1 MERYSRFLGRKNQY
15 CENDYTTKCNL
26 QIQCGPYQITN
37 GVFHRTRTKV
47 LTASDMWKDNRTFHY
62 VRKGV
67 ISKGTQGH
75 CIGEIRTTAL
85 YILSSLNMFPHR
97 ILSLS
102 CYASF
107 KFKFVYSL
115 CHSFILSKV
124 CVKHNYVCYE
134 RENQP
139 CFHGTYI
146 VLGSYSPRVSNLSGV
161 HNCCD

>member
-1 MERYSRFLGRKNQY
+1 
-15 CENDYTTKCNL
+15 
-26 QIQCGPYQITN
+26 
-37 GVFHRTRTKV
+37 
-47 LTASDMWKDNRTFHY
+47 MWKLATVPQWAEERKLDWDLKAWCGEGLCHWLQVICEDNRTFHS

-85 YILSSLNMFPHR
+85 YILSSLNMFPRR

-139 CFHGTYI
+139 CFHGTCI
-146 VLGSYSPRVSNLSGV
+146 VLGSYNPKVSNLSSV